1 MPKRLMIVLCV
12 AALAVAACHSYSST
26 TPTPSFSPGS
36 PAPNPS
42 VTAAHILVTIL
53 GVPRSKIPVQES
65 TPKSTSSPRPGQPF
79 ETRST
84 GRSGKVKF
92 TGLKPAKTYC
102 WVALLGS
109 GKKSS
114 DCAGWET
121 WQTTVITLGS

>member
-1 MPKRLMIVLCV
+1 MPKRLMLVLCV
-12 AALAVAACHSYSST
+12 AALAVAACHGSSST

-42 VTAAHILVTIL
+42 IRTAHVLVTIN
-53 GVPRSKIPVQES
+53 GVPKSKIPVQES

-102 WVALLGS
+102 WVAILPKGES
-109 GKKSS
+109 FE
-114 DCAGWET
+114 CAGWEI
-121 WQTTVITLGS
+121 WQSSIITLGT